1 MVSSTEEAGGVA
13 FLNRQI
19 DTFYQVNKFIS
30 SIDDLGQ
37 LLELI
42 MQEAAG
48 AVEGEA
54 SCIALYDAS
63 DQRLNIEFSSGG
75 KKEEVRHLSLAL
87 GQGILGV
94 VAATNT
100 ALRVDDAQQD
110 PRFEPSIDRATG
122 YTTQSIVAAPIRR
135 RDQLLGVLEVI
146 NKRGGPQFTDEDTA
160 LLEVVANQ
168 AAIAIDN
175 ARLLERMVL
184 SERLSIIGRLSA
196 TVLHDFR
203 TPMFTIRGAA
213 EQLASPELEEDRRR
227 NLSNL
232 ILEEVNR
239 FAGMTQE
246 VGDYSRGSIRLQP
259 QEIQLGPWLER
270 VAFFL
275 QEHLAMSGVEL
286 ITELEYRGPVHI
298 DWERMRRV
306 VINIAS
312 NAGDAMPDGGT
323 LTLATRL
330 QGEYWHMS
338 LKDTGSGIAPQQRPK
353 IFDPFYTFGKAHGTG
368 LGLAIVRDIVE
379 RHGGTIQVESRVA
392 GEEGGEVPGTTFV
405 IRIPLIMQPGQ
416 ETTAD

>member
-1 MVSSTEEAGGVA
+1 MVSSTEEQGEVA

-19 DTFYQVNKFIS
+19 DTFYQVNRFIS
-30 SIDDLGQ
+30 SIDDVEQ

-42 MQEAAG
+42 MQEAEG

-63 DQRLNIEFSSGG
+63 DQHLHIEYASGE

-94 VAATNT
+94 VAETNKT
-100 ALRVDDAQQD
+100 LRVDDAQHD
-110 PRFEPSIDRATG
+110 PRFEPSVDRASG
-122 YTTQSIVAAPIRR
+122 FTTRSIVAAPIRR
-135 RDQLLGVLEVI
+135 RDQLLGVLEVF

-175 ARLLERMVL
+175 ARLLERVVQ

-196 TVLHDFR
+196 SVLHDFK

-213 EQLASPELEEDRRR
+213 KQLASPELEEERRR

-246 VGDYSRGSIRLQP
+246 VGDYSRGSILLQP
-259 QEIQLGPWLER
+259 EEIQLGPWLER

-275 QEHLAMSGVEL
+275 RENLAMSGVKL
-286 ITELEYRGPVHI
+286 ITELEYIGPVHI

-312 NAGDAMPDGGT
+312 NAVDAMPDGGT
-323 LTLATRL
+323 LTIVTRR
-330 QGEYWHMS
+330 QGDYWQLS
-338 LKDTGSGIAPQQRPK
+338 LKDTGSGIAPQERPK
-353 IFDPFYTFGKAHGTG
+353 IFKPFYTFGKAHGTG

-392 GEEGGEVPGTTFV
+392 GEEGGEVPGTTFI
-405 IRIPLIMQPGQ
+405 IRMPLTIQPGQ
-416 ETTAD
+416 GTTD